1 MLILQDKPALLDAY
15 HNNYK
20 NPVGLTH
27 AGNNVKSNY
36 KLQK

>member
-1 MLILQDKPALLDAY
+1 MLILQNKPALLDAY
-15 HNNYK
+15 HHYYK

-27 AGNNVKSNY
+27 AGNNVKSNC